1 MAVVEFVHECFGEV
15 ENAEADVDGSVE
27 VEGGLVHIDGG
38 EVFRE
43 DAKGVEGV

>member
-1 MAVVEFVHECFGEV
+1 MLVVEFTHECFGEV
-15 ENAEADVDGSVE
+15 ENAEANVDGMVE

-43 DAKGVEGV
+43 DAKGVERR